1 MAYTI
6 EVGQIKLPATVKLI
20 STRLSEDNFDNV
32 PRTSR
37 LD

>member
-6 EVGQIKLPATVKLI
+6 EARQIKLPVTVKLI

-32 PRTSR
+32 LRTSR